1 MPKTYQ
7 EMMTDFER
15 KYKLT
20 TTFQEM
26 YDIDSRKPANRS
38 VGDQYMT
45 EFSYMLN
52 NYIDTFIDPFIDPE
66 EGYRDYDLH
75 DMNLLRFV
83 EDFENVMKVKYEQ
96 TNPNGERRK
105 AYENIAGSVFKYAID
120 RVSKLDKP
128 LVQVWAN
135 HIYNGKYDVETM
147 RDTFKNKEMSIENK
161 IIMQQAME
169 KVSENRR
176 WTWKI
181 NPLNWPR
188 WYQESKFLSELSKD
202 VKPYKDDSGEL
213 IFTEDGLIINIYDEL
228 TRQYNGSPMISKTE
242 IEDLNLQK
250 IDIYKK
256 IHQEEERLTAIEE
269 SKSLKFKFSKK
280 NSSKEKLTG
289 IDLGDNKPTAKSEQI
304 KESDAPVTAKVKE

>member
-1 MPKTYQ
+1 MPTYQ
-7 EMMTDFER
+7 EMMSDFER

-26 YDIDSRKPANRS
+26 YDIDSRKPVKRS
-38 VGDQYMT
+38 VEDQYMT

-52 NYIDTFIDPFIDPE
+52 NYIDTFVDPAME
-66 EGYRDYDLH
+66 YKDYDLH
-75 DMNLLRFV
+75 DMRLLRFV
-83 EDFENVMKVKYEQ
+83 EDFEDIMKVKYEQ

-105 AYENIAGSVFKYAID
+105 AYENMEGRVFKYAID

-135 HIYNGKYDVETM
+135 RIYNGKYDVETM
-147 RDTFKNKEMSIENK
+147 RETFKNKEMSIENK

-169 KVSENRR
+169 KLSENRR

-181 NPLNWPR
+181 NPLNWRR

-213 IFTEDGLIINIYDEL
+213 IFYEDRPNGNIYDEV
-228 TRQYNGSPMISKTE
+228 TIHHNGSPLISKSS
-242 IEDLNLQK
+242 IDYLNLQK

-256 IHQEEERLTAIEE
+256 IHQEEERLTEIEE
-269 SKSLKFKFSKK
+269 SKTLKFKFSKK

>member
-1 MPKTYQ
+1 MPTYQ
-7 EMMTDFER
+7 EMMSDFER

-26 YDIDSRKPANRS
+26 YDIDSRKPVKRS
-38 VGDQYMT
+38 VEDQYMT

-52 NYIDTFIDPFIDPE
+52 NYIDTFVDPAME
-66 EGYRDYDLH
+66 YKDYDLH
-75 DMNLLRFV
+75 DMRLLRFV
-83 EDFENVMKVKYEQ
+83 EDFEDVMKVKYEQ

-105 AYENIAGSVFKYAID
+105 AYENMEGRVFKYAID

-135 HIYNGKYDVETM
+135 RIYNGKYDVETM
-147 RDTFKNKEMSIENK
+147 RDTFKNEEMSIENK

-169 KVSENRR
+169 KLSENRR

-181 NPLNWPR
+181 NPLNWRR

-213 IFTEDGLIINIYDEL
+213 IFYEDRPNGNIYDEV
-228 TRQYNGSPMISKTE
+228 TIHHNGSPLISKSS
-242 IEDLNLQK
+242 IDYLNLQK

-256 IHQEEERLTAIEE
+256 IHQEEERLTEIEE
-269 SKSLKFKFSKK
+269 SKTLKFKFSKK
-280 NSSKEKLTG
+280 NSSKE
-289 IDLGDNKPTAKSEQI
+289 
-304 KESDAPVTAKVKE
+304 

>member
-15 KYKLT
+15 KYRLT

-26 YDIDSRKPANRS
+26 YDIDSRKPVNRS
-38 VGDQYMT
+38 VEDQYMT

-52 NYIDTFIDPFIDPE
+52 NYIDTFIDPAME
-66 EGYRDYDLH
+66 YKDYDLH
-75 DMNLLRFV
+75 DMRLLRFV
-83 EDFENVMKVKYEQ
+83 EDFEDIMKAKYEQ

-105 AYENIAGSVFKYAID
+105 AYDDIEWRVFKHAID
-120 RVSKLDKP
+120 RVSMLDKP

-135 HIYNGKYDVETM
+135 RIYNGKYDVETM
-147 RDTFKNKEMSIENK
+147 RETFKSEEMSIENK

-169 KVSENRR
+169 TVSENRR

-181 NPLNWPR
+181 NPLNWRR

-202 VKPYKDDSGEL
+202 VKPYKDNSGEL
-213 IFTEDGLIINIYDEL
+213 IFSEDGLNINIYDEL
-228 TRQYNGSPMISKTE
+228 TRQYNGSPMISKTS
-242 IEDLNLQK
+242 IEYLNLQK
-250 IDIYKK
+250 LEIYEKL
-256 IHQEEERLTAIEE
+256 HQEEERLTAIEE
-269 SKSLKFKFSKK
+269 SKSLKFTYSKK
-280 NSSKEKLTG
+280 NSSKEKVTG

-304 KESDAPVTAKVKE
+304 KESDAPVTSKVKE

>member
-26 YDIDSRKPANRS
+26 YDIDSRKPVKRS
-38 VGDQYMT
+38 VEDQYMT

-52 NYIDTFIDPFIDPE
+52 NYIDTFVDPAME
-66 EGYRDYDLH
+66 YKDYDLH
-75 DMNLLRFV
+75 DMRLLRFV
-83 EDFENVMKVKYEQ
+83 EDFEDIMKVKYEQ

-105 AYENIAGSVFKYAID
+105 AYDDIEWRVFKHAID
-120 RVSKLDKP
+120 RVSMLDKP

-135 HIYNGKYDVETM
+135 RIYNGKYDVETM
-147 RDTFKNKEMSIENK
+147 RETFKNKEMSIENK

-169 KVSENRR
+169 KLSENRR

-202 VKPYKDDSGEL
+202 VKPYKDNSGEM
-213 IFTEDGLIINIYDEL
+213 IFSDDGLNINIYDEL

-242 IEDLNLQK
+242 IEYLNLQK

-256 IHQEEERLTAIEE
+256 LHQEEERLTAIEE
-269 SKSLKFKFSKK
+269 SKSLKFTYSKK
-280 NSSKEKLTG
+280 NSSKEKVTG

-304 KESDAPVTAKVKE
+304 KESDAPVTSKVKE

>member
-7 EMMTDFER
+7 EMMSDFER
-15 KYKLT
+15 KYRLT

-26 YDIDSRKPANRS
+26 YDIDSRKPVNRS
-38 VGDQYMT
+38 VEDQYMT

-52 NYIDTFIDPFIDPE
+52 NYIDTFIDPVME
-66 EGYRDYDLH
+66 YKDYDLQ
-75 DMNLLRFV
+75 DMRLLRFV
-83 EDFENVMKVKYEQ
+83 EDFEDIMKVKYEQ

-105 AYENIAGSVFKYAID
+105 AYENMEGRVFKYAID

-135 HIYNGKYDVETM
+135 RIYNGKYDVETM
-147 RDTFKNKEMSIENK
+147 RETFKNKEMSIENK

-169 KVSENRR
+169 TVSENRR

-202 VKPYKDDSGEL
+202 VKPYKDNSGEM
-213 IFTEDGLIINIYDEL
+213 IFSEDGLNINIYDEL

-242 IEDLNLQK
+242 IEYLNLQK
-250 IDIYKK
+250 LEIYEKL
-256 IHQEEERLTAIEE
+256 HQEEERLTAIEE
-269 SKSLKFKFSKK
+269 SKSLKFTFSKK
-280 NSSKEKLTG
+280 NSSKEKVTG

>member
-7 EMMTDFER
+7 EMMSDFER
-15 KYKLT
+15 KYRLT

-26 YDIDSRKPANRS
+26 YDIDSRKPVNRS
-38 VGDQYMT
+38 VEDQYMT

-52 NYIDTFIDPFIDPE
+52 NYIDTFVDPAME
-66 EGYRDYDLH
+66 YKDYDLH
-75 DMNLLRFV
+75 DMRLLRFV
-83 EDFENVMKVKYEQ
+83 EDFEDVMKAKYEQ
-96 TNPNGERRK
+96 TNPDGERRK
-105 AYENIAGSVFKYAID
+105 AYENMEGRVFKYAID

-135 HIYNGKYDVETM
+135 RIYNGKYDVETM
-147 RDTFKNKEMSIENK
+147 RDSFKNEEMSIENK

-181 NPLNWPR
+181 NPLNWRR

-202 VKPYKDDSGEL
+202 VKPYKDNSGE
-213 IFTEDGLIINIYDEL
+213 IIIYEDRPNGNIYDEVV
-228 TRQYNGSPMISKTE
+228 REHNGSPLISKTS
-242 IEDLNLQK
+242 IEYLNLQK
-250 IDIYKK
+250 MDIYAKL
-256 IHQEEERLTAIEE
+256 HQEEERLTAIEE
-269 SKSLKFKFSKK
+269 SKSLKFTYSKK

-289 IDLGDNKPTAKSEQI
+289 IDLGDNKPTAKSEKI
-304 KESDAPVTAKVKE
+304 KESDAPVTSKVKE

>member
-7 EMMTDFER
+7 EMMSDFER
-15 KYKLT
+15 KYRLT

-26 YDIDSRKPANRS
+26 YDIDSRKPVNRS

-52 NYIDTFIDPFIDPE
+52 NYIDTFIDPAME
-66 EGYRDYDLH
+66 YKDYDLQ
-75 DMNLLRFV
+75 DMRLLRFV
-83 EDFENVMKVKYEQ
+83 EDFEDVMKAKYEQ

-105 AYENIAGSVFKYAID
+105 AYDDIEWRVFKHAID
-120 RVSKLDKP
+120 RVSMLDKP

-135 HIYNGKYDVETM
+135 RIYNGKYDVETM
-147 RDTFKNKEMSIENK
+147 RDSFKNEEMSIENK
-161 IIMQQAME
+161 IIMYQAME
-169 KVSENRR
+169 TVSENRR

-181 NPLNWPR
+181 NPLNWRR

-202 VKPYKDDSGEL
+202 VKPYKDNSGEM
-213 IFTEDGLIINIYDEL
+213 IFSDDGLNINIYDEL

-242 IEDLNLQK
+242 IEYLNLQK

-256 IHQEEERLTAIEE
+256 LHQEEERLTAIEE
-269 SKSLKFKFSKK
+269 SKSLKFTFSKK
-280 NSSKEKLTG
+280 NSSKEKVMG
-289 IDLGDNKPTAKSEQI
+289 IDLGDNKPTAKSEKV
-304 KESDAPVTAKVKE
+304 KESDAPVTSKVKE

>member
-7 EMMTDFER
+7 EMMSDFER
-15 KYKLT
+15 KYRLT

-52 NYIDTFIDPFIDPE
+52 NYIDTFIDPAME
-66 EGYRDYDLH
+66 YKDYDLQ
-75 DMNLLRFV
+75 DMRLLRFV
-83 EDFENVMKVKYEQ
+83 EDFEDIMKVKYEQ

-105 AYENIAGSVFKYAID
+105 AYDDIEWRVFKHAID
-120 RVSKLDKP
+120 RVSMLDKP

-135 HIYNGKYDVETM
+135 RIYNGKYDVETM

-202 VKPYKDDSGEL
+202 VKPYKDSSGE
-213 IFTEDGLIINIYDEL
+213 IIIYEDRPNGNVYDEL
-228 TRQYNGSPMISKTE
+228 TIQHNGSPLISKSE
-242 IEDLNLQK
+242 IEYLNLQK

-269 SKSLKFKFSKK
+269 SKTLKFKFSKK
-280 NSSKEKLTG
+280 NSSKEKVTG
-289 IDLGDNKPTAKSEQI
+289 IDLGDNKPTAKSEKI
-304 KESDAPVTAKVKE
+304 KESDVPVTSKVKE

>member
-15 KYKLT
+15 KYRLT
-20 TTFQEM
+20 TTFEEM

-52 NYIDTFIDPFIDPE
+52 NYIDTFVDPAME
-66 EGYRDYDLH
+66 YKDYDLH
-75 DMNLLRFV
+75 DMRLLRFV
-83 EDFENVMKVKYEQ
+83 EDFEDIMKVKYEQ

-105 AYENIAGSVFKYAID
+105 AYENMEGRVFKYAID

-135 HIYNGKYDVETM
+135 RIYNGKYDVETM
-147 RDTFKNKEMSIENK
+147 RETFKSEEMSIENK

-169 KVSENRR
+169 KLSENRR

-181 NPLNWPR
+181 NPLNWRR

-202 VKPYKDDSGEL
+202 VKPYKDNSGEM
-213 IFTEDGLIINIYDEL
+213 IFSDDGLNINIYDEL

-242 IEDLNLQK
+242 IEYLNLQK

-256 IHQEEERLTAIEE
+256 LHQEEERLTAIEE
-269 SKSLKFKFSKK
+269 SKSLKFTFSKK
-280 NSSKEKLTG
+280 NSSKEKVTG
-289 IDLGDNKPTAKSEQI
+289 IDLGDNNPTAKSEKI
-304 KESDAPVTAKVKE
+304 KESDAPVTSKVKE

>member
-7 EMMTDFER
+7 EMMSDFER
-15 KYKLT
+15 KYRLT

-52 NYIDTFIDPFIDPE
+52 NYIDTFIDPAME
-66 EGYRDYDLH
+66 YKDYDLQ
-75 DMNLLRFV
+75 DMRLLRFV
-83 EDFENVMKVKYEQ
+83 EDFEDIMKVKYEQ

-105 AYENIAGSVFKYAID
+105 AYDDIQWRVFKHAID
-120 RVSKLDKP
+120 RVSMLDKP

-135 HIYNGKYDVETM
+135 RIYNGKYDVETM

-202 VKPYKDDSGEL
+202 VKPYKDSSGE
-213 IFTEDGLIINIYDEL
+213 IIIYEDRPNGNVYDEL
-228 TRQYNGSPMISKTE
+228 TIQHNGSPLISKSE
-242 IEDLNLQK
+242 IEYLNLQK

-269 SKSLKFKFSKK
+269 SKTLKFKFSKK

-304 KESDAPVTAKVKE
+304 KESDVPVTAKVKE

>member
-7 EMMTDFER
+7 EMMSDFER
-15 KYKLT
+15 KYRLT

-26 YDIDSRKPANRS
+26 YDIDSRNPVKRS

-52 NYIDTFIDPFIDPE
+52 NYIDTFVNPAMEYKD
-66 EGYRDYDLH
+66 YSLRD
-75 DMNLLRFV
+75 MRLLRFV
-83 EDFENVMKVKYEQ
+83 EDFEDIMKVKYEQ

-105 AYENIAGSVFKYAID
+105 AYDDIEWRVFKHAID
-120 RVSKLDKP
+120 RVSKFDQP

-135 HIYNGKYDVETM
+135 RIYNGKYDVETM

-213 IFTEDGLIINIYDEL
+213 IFSEDGLNINIYDEL
-228 TRQYNGSPMISKTE
+228 TRLHNGSPLISKPE
-242 IEDLNLQK
+242 IEYLNLQK

-256 IHQEEERLTAIEE
+256 LHQEEERLTAIEE
-269 SKSLKFKFSKK
+269 SKTLKFKFSKK

>member
-1 MPKTYQ
+1 MPTYQ
-7 EMMTDFER
+7 EMMSDFER

-26 YDIDSRKPANRS
+26 YDIDSRKPVKRS
-38 VGDQYMT
+38 VEDQYMT

-52 NYIDTFIDPFIDPE
+52 NYIDTFVDPAME
-66 EGYRDYDLH
+66 YKDYDLH
-75 DMNLLRFV
+75 DMRLLRFV
-83 EDFENVMKVKYEQ
+83 EDFEDVMKAKYEQ

-105 AYENIAGSVFKYAID
+105 AYENMEGRVFKYAID

-135 HIYNGKYDVETM
+135 RIYNGKYDVETM
-147 RDTFKNKEMSIENK
+147 RETFKNKEMSIENK

-169 KVSENRR
+169 KLSENRR

-181 NPLNWPR
+181 NPLNWRR

-213 IFTEDGLIINIYDEL
+213 IFYEDRPNGNIYDEL
-228 TRQYNGSPMISKTE
+228 TIQYNGSPMISKTS
-242 IEDLNLQK
+242 IEYLNLK
-250 IDIYKK
+250 KTEIYEKL
-256 IHQEEERLTAIEE
+256 HQEEERLTAIEE
-269 SKSLKFKFSKK
+269 SKSLKFTFSKK
-280 NSSKEKLTG
+280 NSSKERVTG
-289 IDLGDNKPTAKSEQI
+289 IDLGDNKPTAKSEQV
-304 KESDAPVTAKVKE
+304 KETSAPVASKVKE

>member
-1 MPKTYQ
+1 M
-7 EMMTDFER
+7 R
-15 KYKLT
+15 
-20 TTFQEM
+20 
-26 YDIDSRKPANRS
+26 
-38 VGDQYMT
+38 
-45 EFSYMLN
+45 
-52 NYIDTFIDPFIDPE
+52 
-66 EGYRDYDLH
+66 
-75 DMNLLRFV
+75 LLRFV
-83 EDFENVMKVKYEQ
+83 EDFEDIMKVKYEQ

-105 AYENIAGSVFKYAID
+105 AYENMEGRVFKYAID

-135 HIYNGKYDVETM
+135 RIYNGKYDVETM
-147 RDTFKNKEMSIENK
+147 RDSFKNGAMPIENK

-181 NPLNWPR
+181 NPLNWRR

-213 IFTEDGLIINIYDEL
+213 IFYEERPNGNIYDEL
-228 TRQYNGSPMISKTE
+228 TIQYNGSPMISKSSIEYLNLKKTE
-242 IEDLNLQK
+242 IYQK
-250 IDIYKK
+250 L
-256 IHQEEERLTAIEE
+256 HQEEERLTELEE

-280 NSSKEKLTG
+280 NSSKERVTG
-289 IDLGDNKPTAKSEQI
+289 IELGDNKPTAKSEQI